1 MARREEE
8 EEEDEMMD
16 NEPPVI
22 EPYTVLGISKTA
34 TTDEVKSAY
43 RKAALRHHPDK
54 APDHL
59 KDEAHTKFQE
69 VAFAYAVLSDP
80 VRRKRYDTTGST
92 SESIV
97 DADGFSWTEFYQDQ
111 FKNAVTEDAIEQFAK
126 KYKSSDEEKDDI
138 LNAYEQSKGKMAA
151 IYETVMLSNP
161 LDDEERF
168 RKIIDDAIAKGD
180 VQSYKAYTHE
190 STKSKQARTKAAKE
204 EAEEAMAY
212 AKELGVEEKLFGK
225 KGKGGKKENGEADLA
240 ALIQSRAASRG
251 NFLDALEAK
260 YAPKGKASKAKGQRG
275 KKRSSD
281 EEEDEKIGMP
291 SEEAFQKAAERL
303 KKNKEAEGATE
314 GARKSK
320 RTKR

>member
-1 MARREEE
+1 MAPRKE
-8 EEEDEMMD
+8 EEEDDDMMD

-22 EPYTVLGISKTA
+22 EPYTVLGIDKTA
-34 TTDEVKSAY
+34 TPDEIKSAY

-54 APDHL
+54 APEHL
-59 KDEAHTKFQE
+59 KGEAHTKFQE

-111 FKNAVTEDAIEQFAK
+111 FKNAVTEEAIAQFSK
-126 KYKSSDEEKDDI
+126 KYKGSDDEKDDI
-138 LNAYEQSKGKMAA
+138 LEAYTQSKGKMDA

-161 LDDEERF
+161 LDDDERF
-168 RKIIDDAIAKGD
+168 RKIIDAAIADGS
-180 VQSYKAYTHE
+180 VRSYKAYTHE
-190 STKSKQARTKAAKE
+190 SAASKRARVEEAKG

-212 AKELGVEEKLFGK
+212 AKELGVEDKLFGK
-225 KGKGGKKENGEADLA
+225 KGKGGKKHNDEADLA

-251 NFLDALEAK
+251 SFLDALEEK
-260 YAPKGKASKAKGQRG
+260 YAPKGKASKSKSQKG
-275 KKRSSD
+275 KKRASDDD
-281 EEEDEKIGMP
+281 EESGMP

-303 KKNKEAEGATE
+303 KKNKEEEGKAGGE
-314 GARKSK
+314 RKSK